1 MSTPNF
7 GLPVEDARFI
17 SLEDMV
23 KNGFETIDATMKA
36 IADAAGQG
44 GGGSTLSITVVETET
59 TDFGNLLDLTQQNT
73 FVTFD
78 HSVIDDG
85 GALNPASMDRI
96 IVPAGATRVK
106 LTAFSA
112 SYTPGPAIVVLPN
125 FRGSFI
131 KNLATPLN
139 ALSVQGVGSMMTT
152 SLWAPVVPGDYIQ
165 LVLSHDGDGVTE
177 YDGVVVMMA
186 EFA

>member
-1 MSTPNF
+1 MSTPNY

-23 KNGFETIDATMKA
+23 KNGFETIDKTMKA

-44 GGGSTLSITVVETET
+44 GGSALSITVVETET

-96 IVPAGATRVK
+96 IIPAGATRVK
-106 LTAFSA
+106 LTAISA

-125 FRGSFI
+125 FRGSFV
-131 KNLATPLN
+131 KNGATALN
-139 ALSVQGVGSMMTT
+139 AFSVQGVTSMMST
-152 SLWAPVVPGDYIQ
+152 SLWSPVVPGDYIQ
-165 LVLSHDGDGVTE
+165 LILSHDGDGVTE
-177 YDGVVVMMA
+177 YDGVVAMMV

>member
-7 GLPVEDARFI
+7 GLPTEDARFI

-23 KNGFETIDATMKA
+23 KNGFETIDKTMKE

-44 GGGSTLSITVVETET
+44 GGGSALSITVVETET

-78 HSVIDDG
+78 HSVIDDS

-125 FRGSFI
+125 FRGSFV

-139 ALSVQGVGSMMTT
+139 AFSVQGVGSMLTT
-152 SLWAPVVPGDYIQ
+152 SLWSPVVPGDYIQ

-177 YDGVVVMMA
+177 YDGVVAMMA